1 MPYTYLKTC
10 PGIRTSLM
18 CMPYMYALCV
28 CLIRMRYMYSL
39 RALFCFFFCFFFCA
53 YTRCRSYW
61 CPGIR
66 NRLFVSGGLIQGVH
80 HLLIFFDYILEGF

>member
-39 RALFCFFFCFFFCA
+39 RALFCFFFCFFSVRIPDA
-53 YTRCRSYW
+53 GVTGV
-61 CPGIR
+61 P
-66 NRLFVSGGLIQGVH
+66 VSGTDFLSAAASSKACTIC
-80 HLLIFFDYILEGF
+80 